1 MPFCSAPVIN
11 TLFPCSFG
19 WKLNII
25 KLNCTFRMKIH
36 KYEGLKY
43 ERFFKILH
51 ILFENICPVSFWST
65 PNHNLITPPIT
76 FLCSVSVTLL
86 EWIHISLSL
95 SLKKKKKTHL
105 NKPAEMQ
112 AQTFFFF
119 FLSVPYS
126 CSGREQ
132 HKRKSRVL
140 FIKPS
145 LAATQFH
152 AVCTL
157 PLGCPGRMKH
167 ASLLIAPV

>member
-1 MPFCSAPVIN
+1 
-11 TLFPCSFG
+11 
-19 WKLNII
+19 
-25 KLNCTFRMKIH
+25 MKDF
-36 KYEGLKY
+36 LKY
-43 ERFFKILH
+43 CIFCLKIYVLFHFDPPQITSHHSSHH
-51 ILFENICPVSFWST
+51 IFVQCKCYIVGVNPYL
-65 PNHNLITPPIT
+65 
-76 FLCSVSVTLL
+76 
-86 EWIHISLSL
+86 SLSL